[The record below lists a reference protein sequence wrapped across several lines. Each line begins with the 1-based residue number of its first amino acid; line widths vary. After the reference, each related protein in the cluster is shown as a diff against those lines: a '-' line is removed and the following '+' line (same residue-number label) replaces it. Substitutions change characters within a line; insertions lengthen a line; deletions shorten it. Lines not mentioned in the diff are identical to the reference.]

1 MRGAGGTSLLGGT
14 PMDRRHFLAG
24 TAAGTLLLAAKG
36 LAFAQE
42 AGAPD
47 LGQFPRR
54 ETVIAF

>member
-1 MRGAGGTSLLGGT
+1 
-14 PMDRRHFLAG
+14 MDRRHFLAG

-47 LGQFPRR
+47 LGQFPRS